1 MDDATQNVPA
11 PESLGGIFE
20 ARCDEKG
27 RVKLPVRFATYL
39 KAIDERFF
47 ITTLDLKSARIYPEK
62 VWVGNKIFFEDAGEK
77 SEIAEDLALITN
89 LYGDFSTMDE
99 HGRILVPTDLRR
111 ELGFERAAVYLSPF
125 RGHVKIYSKPAFD
138 EMKARALM
146 GLGDKAKAF
155 DRLGF
160 K

>member
-1 MDDATQNVPA
+1 MEVTTQNTSS

-20 ARCDEKG
+20 AKCDDKG

-47 ITTLDLKSARIYPEK
+47 ITTTDLKSARIYPEK
-62 VWVGNKIFFEDAGEK
+62 VWLSNRIYFDGAGEQADA
-77 SEIAEDLALITN
+77 AEDLALITN

-99 HGRILVPTDLRR
+99 HGRILMPSELRR
-111 ELGFERAAVYLSPF
+111 ALGFEKASVWLSPF
-125 RGHVKIYSKPAFD
+125 RGHIKVYGKSVFD
-138 EMKARALM
+138 EMKQRALM
-146 GLGDKAKAF
+146 GLAEKAKKF
-155 DRLGF
+155 DAMGF